1 MKKITRTRQLC
12 MAFLC
17 VIALASTCLALAFKS
32 GGEIKAAAESSLVY
46 ALDFG
51 DSENYAK
58 NSSETSLSDATITDN
73 GGVSY
78 TQNAPKGKTA
88 LNLVSGGLRQNYVS
102 LPIEAFNS
110 ESATVAGWFKVSSNL
125 PGWSRMFEVF
135 GDGGNRLSVMPMA
148 ANYYNGVHMNTVINN
163 TLITGLNGA
172 DNMLFK
178 GGNNCQRNMPADGAA
193 LPLYDGWVHYAYE
206 FTPTEFRYYQNGKLT
221 HTVSGDFTAS
231 NFVKEGGEILLGA
244 TRVDGTNDFTGSY
257 SDLRIYNTALDETQ
271 LKNEFALTY
280 ADFLTLSYDFEDGTK
295 DSVRGYDGTLKGNAK
310 VEPAYGRKNN
320 VLYLDGSDADNVEAA
335 NRSSMEIPVKS
346 INGHTAITVSV
357 DVYVDSTG
365 SNYARIF
372 DFSPVQA
379 QALMLGAK
387 WGGSA
392 TNVFKFTK
400 QEGLFDKMISIDTDF
415 NKWVNLTVVAD
426 GTTAQLYVDGILCA
440 NSDNFEYNNGIF
452 WENIGNMSFGKTFFW
467 GDRALKGAIDN
478 IEIYAT
484 ALTETEVLLKSGI
497 TTIADDG
504 EAVAQEKEK
513 LELSWDGTSAKIDLT
528 MVMGEGVRVQWA
540 TSNADVITADG
551 TVLFPSE
558 NTSVTLT
565 ATLIRGKTKDTK
577 QFIMEVK
584 PAKVQDPSIV
594 FGTDYDEV
602 FFNENS
608 YYEAL
613 METNLDY
620 MMGLDKDKLLY
631 NYRRIAGLDTKGVQG
646 YGAWIK
652 DSGAGQFEAHYVVA
666 LAKASMSMPN
676 YSYKGET
683 VLDRLTYMVKALKEC
698 QDAYGKLYPQEKG
711 YLGAISADQ
720 YTALEEGRNTDN
732 TGVGIWVPWYFNHK
746 NLEAELDVYHYA
758 ASEELREIA
767 YEMMSA
773 HADWCY
779 NRMSKLDDATRLKVL
794 RTEYGGMAEVL
805 FQIYAETNNVNHYK
819 SAKYFEESSL
829 LNNIYNNVDILK
841 GLHANTAIPK
851 FLGCAAAYEVTGDEY
866 YKTIVENVFEMIL
879 GRTYAFGGTSR
890 AEHWLDDPGELKT
903 ANDSAETCC
912 SYNMIKLADYLYRW
926 TGDKKYLDYID
937 LTYTNHILASMAPD
951 SGLKTYLTNTAF
963 GSYKVLHTV
972 DNSFWCC
979 ACTGMESFAKLN
991 YGIYYKTEN
1000 ALTVN
1005 MFYPSEFKFNENV
1018 TLVQENDFFTT
1029 EKASFKVKGNGEFT
1043 LRLRKPDYATSTT
1056 IKINGQTV
1064 SVDETNGFYEITRN
1078 WADGDNIV
1086 YEIPFTYQLVK
1097 LNNNSNEYAI
1107 KYGPL
1112 VFVADLG
1119 SDDVNDVVGSQ
1130 LEFGT
1135 AYVGDIDSKIVLA
1148 GNTLEESAT
1157 LTYGENGEIYLTI
1170 NTLNQGELL
1179 FRPFNQLFHKRYGMY
1194 FAYYDTLEECQEE
1207 YSVSGNEL
1215 NLPFTSQSD
1224 LALMTEYST
1233 SGATATVDTNGLLS
1247 PLGEYKLM
1255 AGLSLTSG
1263 YTVDIT
1269 MYPNAKDGIINGGV
1283 YVLAT
1288 NAKAGQDNINAYN
1301 IHVMKDAGASAYTVY
1316 IYKFNGTYQGA
1327 LDSRSYTLKAD
1338 GKVNLHVLVKDGKI
1352 SVFVDGRKT
1361 AAMKIDVDT
1370 SFITESVTDVGIRA
1384 QQAEMRFA
1392 DFKVISPEIRV
1403 FTNVL
1408 ENLVNK
1414 ATQLDGSKYTSAT
1427 YEIVERALDVAKEV
1441 LKLDEM
1447 TQEQVNM
1454 AVSML
1459 SSALDGLKE
1468 KVDATK
1474 IKNLLAV
1481 IKALDLRKFTKA
1493 SVNSLNGVIADVEES
1508 DLDDIS
1514 LEEYEESLNKLV
1526 DAIASLEIDK
1536 DYNPDSDSGSGSS
1549 ESGNDC
1555 TSSGCRSTVDGNCVL
1570 ALALCLVAV
1579 YALAKKRRQ
1588 NVK

>member
-12 MAFLC
+12 MTFLC
-17 VIALASTCLALAFKS
+17 VIALASTCLAVAFKS
-32 GGEIKAAAESSLVY
+32 GGEIKASAETSLVY

-58 NSSETSLSDATITDN
+58 NSAGTSLSDATITDN

-88 LNLVSGGLRQNYVS
+88 LNLVSGGARKNYVS
-102 LPIEAFNS
+102 LPVEAFNS
-110 ESATVAGWFKVSSNL
+110 ESATVAGWFKVSSGI
-125 PGWSRMFEVF
+125 PSWSRMFEVF
-135 GDGGNRLSVMPMA
+135 GNGENRLSVMPYA
-148 ANYYNGVHMNTVINN
+148 PNYYNGIHINTVINN
-163 TLITGLNGA
+163 TMISGINNA

-178 GGNNCQRNMPADGAA
+178 GGNSCERNMPKDNYI

-206 FTPTEFRYYQNGKLT
+206 FTPTEFRYYQNGKLVAT
-221 HTVSGDFTAS
+221 KEGDFTAS

-244 TRVDGTNDFTGSY
+244 TKVDGTSDFTGSY
-257 SDLRIYNTALDETQ
+257 SDIRIYNTALDETQ

-280 ADFLTLSYDFEDGTK
+280 ADFLTLSYNFEDGTK
-295 DSVRGYDGTLKGNAK
+295 DAARGYDGTLKGNAK
-310 VEPAYGRKNN
+310 VEPAYGRENN
-320 VLYLDGSDADNVEAA
+320 VLYLDGSDADNVEPAD
-335 NRSSMEIPVKS
+335 RSSMEIPVKS
-346 INGHTAITVSV
+346 INGHTAISVSV

-392 TNVFKFTK
+392 TNVLKFTK
-400 QEGLFDKMISIDTDF
+400 QEGLYDKTISINTDF

-426 GTTAQLYVDGILCA
+426 GTTAQIYVDGILSA
-440 NSDNFEYNNGIF
+440 KSDNFEYNNGIF
-452 WENIGNMSFGKTFFW
+452 WENVGNMAFGKTFFW

-478 IEIYAT
+478 IEVYAT
-484 ALTETEVLLKSGI
+484 ALTESEVLLKSGI

-504 EAVAQEKEK
+504 EAIAQEKEK
-513 LELSWDGTSAKIDLT
+513 LELNWDGTSAKIDLPT
-528 MVMGEGVRVQWA
+528 VMGEGVRVQWA
-540 TSNADVITADG
+540 TSNADVITGDG

-558 NTSVTLT
+558 ITSVTLT
-565 ATLIRGKTKDTK
+565 ATLIRGKIKDTK
-577 QFIMEVK
+577 QFIMDVK
-584 PAKVQDPSIV
+584 PAKIQNPSIV

-620 MMGLDKDKLLY
+620 MMGLDKDRLLY

-652 DSGAGQFEAHYVVA
+652 DNGAGQFEAHYVVA

-676 YSYKGET
+676 YSFNGET
-683 VLDRLTYMVKALKEC
+683 VLDRLTYMVNALKEC

-711 YLGAISADQ
+711 YLGAIPTDQ
-720 YTALEEGRNTDN
+720 YTALEEGRNKDN
-732 TGVGIWVPWYFNHK
+732 TGLSIWVPWYFNHK

-758 ASEELREIA
+758 ASEELRAVA

-779 NRMSKLDDATRLKVL
+779 NRMSRLDEATRLKVL

-819 SAKYFEESSL
+819 AAKYFEEGSL
-829 LNNIYNNVDILK
+829 LDNIYKNVDILK

-866 YKTIVENVFEMIL
+866 YKTIAINAFEMIL

-890 AEHWLDDPGELKT
+890 AEHWLDDAGDLKT
-903 ANDSAETCC
+903 ANDTAETCC

-1000 ALTVN
+1000 AITVN

-1018 TLVQENDFFTT
+1018 TLVQENDFFTQ

-1043 LRLRKPDYATSTT
+1043 IRLRKPDYATTTT

-1064 SVDETNGFYEITRN
+1064 AVDETNGFYEITRN

-1086 YEIPFTYQLVK
+1086 YEVPFGYQLVR
-1097 LNNNSNEYAI
+1097 LNNHTKEYAV

-1119 SDDVNDVVGSQ
+1119 SDDVNDVQGSQ
-1130 LEFGT
+1130 LSFGT
-1135 AYVGDIDSKIVLA
+1135 AYVGNIESKIVLA

-1194 FAYYDTLEECQEE
+1194 FAYYDTIEECEEE
-1207 YSVSGNEL
+1207 YSVTGNEL
-1215 NLPFTSQSD
+1215 NLPLTNQSD
-1224 LALMTEYST
+1224 LAIMTEYST
-1233 SGATATVDTNGLLS
+1233 SGEKGKVDSNGLLS

-1263 YTVDIT
+1263 YTLDIT
-1269 MYPNAKDGIINGGV
+1269 MFPNAKDGLINGGL

-1301 IHVMKDAGASAYTVY
+1301 VHVMKNAGESAYTVY
-1316 IYKFNGTYQGA
+1316 IYKFNGTYQGV

-1361 AAMKIDVDT
+1361 AAMQIDIDT
-1370 SFITESVTDVGIRA
+1370 SFITEKVTDVGIRA
-1384 QQAEMRFA
+1384 QQAEMRFT
-1392 DFKVISPEIRV
+1392 DFKVISPEIEV
-1403 FTNVL
+1403 YTNVL
-1408 ENLVNK
+1408 ENLVNE
-1414 ATQLDGSKYTSAT
+1414 ADRLDESKYTSAT
-1427 YEIVERALDVAKEV
+1427 YDAVVRALDVAKEV
-1441 LKLDEM
+1441 LKLEEK

-1459 SSALDGLKE
+1459 KDSLNGLKE
-1468 KVDATK
+1468 KADATK
-1474 IKNLLAV
+1474 IKILLTV

-1493 SVNSLNGVIADVEES
+1493 SVNSLNGVIADIEKA

-1514 LEEYEESLNKLV
+1514 LEEYEENLNKLV
-1526 DAIASLEIDK
+1526 DAVAALEIDEN
-1536 DYNPDSDSGSGSS
+1536 YNPDSDSGSGTTDSVNDS
-1549 ESGNDC
+1549 TSG
-1555 TSSGCRSTVDGNCVL
+1555 GCGSTVDGNCAL

-1579 YALAKKRRQ
+1579 YVLAKKRRQ